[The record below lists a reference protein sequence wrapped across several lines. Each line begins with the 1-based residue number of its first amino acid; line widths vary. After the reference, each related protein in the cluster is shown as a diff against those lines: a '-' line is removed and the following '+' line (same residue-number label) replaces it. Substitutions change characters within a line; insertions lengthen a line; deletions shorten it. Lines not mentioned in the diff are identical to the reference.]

1 MILKKQLYKSIL
13 SFFLAIILLTSIS
26 TGVIAVESIIY
37 HGNSKSHI
45 FHSPSCRYY
54 NCKKC
59 IINFSS
65 KEEAISKGYRACKVC
80 KP

>member
-1 MILKKQLYKSIL
+1 MILKKKIDKIIL
-13 SFFLAIILLTSIS
+13 SLFLAVILLTSIS
-26 TGVIAVESIIY
+26 TGVIAVESTIY
-37 HGNSKSHI
+37 HGNYKSHI

-59 IINFSS
+59 TVNFSS